1 MHWTPPRPAHE
12 VRFIAADHGGCF
24 RLVHV
29 AALRIGDQFLIDGL
43 VIAVSTGRGTT
54 LTPINPRK

>member
-1 MHWTPPRPAHE
+1 MRTDSSPRIMA
-12 VRFIAADHGGCF
+12 GGQARPS

-43 VIAVSTGRGTT
+43 VIAASAGRGTT
-54 LTPINPRK
+54 LTPMNPRE

>member
-1 MHWTPPRPAHE
+1 MRSDSSPR
-12 VRFIAADHGGCF
+12 ILADGQARSF

>member
-1 MHWTPPRPAHE
+1 MRTDSSPR
-12 VRFIAADHGGCF
+12 ILADGQARSF

-43 VIAVSTGRGTT
+43 VIVASAGRGTT
-54 LTPINPRK
+54 LTPINPRE